1 MNIKRGSAPAASNDD
16 HLIPLIN
23 VVFLMLIFFML
34 AGQIRASDG
43 LPFVPPAM
51 DSGEP
56 EVSAQVEIL
65 MTEGGEVFLNGT
77 PVQHDELSRALAD
90 GWGVD
95 GAARSQS
102 QVLVKIDQ
110 ALTAEQWQPVLAWV
124 SEAGFESVHLSTRRS
139 P

>member
-1 MNIKRGSAPAASNDD
+1 MKIKRGSTPAASNDD

-51 DSGEP
+51 DSGGP
-56 EVSAQVEIL
+56 EVSAQVEIV
-65 MTEGGEVFLNGT
+65 MTEDGGVFLNGV
-77 PVQHDELSRALAD
+77 PVQPNELSRAWAE
-90 GWGVD
+90 GRGVE

-102 QVLVKIDQ
+102 PVLVKIDQ

-124 SEAGFESVHLSTRRS
+124 SDAGFESVHLSTRRS

>member
-1 MNIKRGSAPAASNDD
+1 MKIKRGSAPAASNDD

-43 LPFVPPAM
+43 LPFIPPAM
-51 DSGEP
+51 DSGGP
-56 EVSAQVEIL
+56 EVSAQVEIV
-65 MTEGGEVFLNGT
+65 MAEDGGVFLNGV
-77 PVQHDELSRALAD
+77 PVQHNELSRAWAE

-95 GAARSQS
+95 GAVRSQFP
-102 QVLVKIDQ
+102 VLVKIDQ

>member
-1 MNIKRGSAPAASNDD
+1 MKIKRGSTPAASNDD

-51 DSGEP
+51 DSGGP
-56 EVSAQVEIL
+56 EVSAQVEIV
-65 MTEGGEVFLNGT
+65 MTEDGGVFLNGV
-77 PVQHDELSRALAD
+77 PVQPNELSRAWAV
-90 GWGVD
+90 GRGVD

-102 QVLVKIDQ
+102 PVLVKIDQ
-110 ALTAEQWQPVLAWV
+110 ALTAVQWQPVLAWV
-124 SEAGFESVHLSTRRS
+124 SDAGFESVHLSTRRS